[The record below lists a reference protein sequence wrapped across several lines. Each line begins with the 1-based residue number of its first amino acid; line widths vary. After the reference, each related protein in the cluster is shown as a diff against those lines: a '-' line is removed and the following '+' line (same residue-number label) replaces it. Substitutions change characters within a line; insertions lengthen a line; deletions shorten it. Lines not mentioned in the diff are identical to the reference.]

1 MSEQQ
6 AITPV
11 TPVELN
17 TIAPSPNMLGAIAQL
32 IQNLQPPSPAA
43 DPIAHIRALE
53 DAYQNHWILGTSELA
68 QLLKITP
75 KTLVRH
81 ETMERYGFVC
91 ERSGQNGTEL
101 GWRVRKPKT
110 KGKKKS

>member
-1 MSEQQ
+1 MSDRQ

-11 TPVELN
+11 TPVALDN
-17 TIAPSPNMLGAIAQL
+17 AAPPSNMLGAIAQL
-32 IQNLQPPSPAA
+32 IQHLQPPAPPA

-53 DAYQNHWILGTSELA
+53 DAYQNNWILGTSELA

-81 ETMERYGFVC
+81 EKMERYGFVC

-101 GWRVRKPKT
+101 GWKICKPKV
-110 KGKKKS
+110 KSKKK